1 MIERREHLEHFMC
14 VIIWQGLGFL
24 VAVIVFGCSLVA
36 NLILNATVGD
46 GYYDHHKWPFA
57 VSLIFSAAICWFLG
71 NYLRTRSDRIAIDK
85 ETGKEFVVNQSRH
98 TLFFIPMHY
107 WSPILLLI
115 ALILF
120 GIEFLR

>member
-1 MIERREHLEHFMC
+1 MC

-24 VAVIVFGCSLVA
+24 VAVIVFGCSLAA

-46 GYYDHHKWPFA
+46 GYYDHHDWPFA

-71 NYLRTRSDRIAIDK
+71 NHLRKRSDRIAIDK
-85 ETGKEFVVNQSRH
+85 KTGNEFVVNQSRH
-98 TLFFIPMHY
+98 TLFFIPMHF